1 MVIYLFILL
10 YYKMTRYEVEI
21 LVGEFLK
28 SASKSRITFLI
39 TMVSLSK
46 RQFER
51 GDRKS
56 KKLKINGCEN
66 AFLSLRGLLVILR
79 KGCTNFRISK
89 SLILYHERRLPWY
102 VK

>member
-1 MVIYLFILL
+1 
-10 YYKMTRYEVEI
+10 MTRYEVEI

-28 SASKSRITFLI
+28 SASKSRITFWI

-66 AFLSLRGLLVILR
+66 AFTSLRGFAGDLKEGVN
-79 KGCTNFRISK
+79 KF
-89 SLILYHERRLPWY
+89 
-102 VK
+102 